1 MQLYNFLFNNRKLT
15 IITAAIIVVLI
26 ILNLLATRQ
35 IIYLNNVEEIALFT
49 LTLVFG
55 YGIGSLILLGFT
67 RHITKDLLERSL
79 LMRIMHVMVTVIQF
93 SLLGISLFIL
103 YNNITNCPEYITVCS
118 GNETF
123 IIAFNAIAS
132 LITVTIMGI
141 ISYKFFTWYK
151 LHKRNFVV
159 LFYGLAA
166 TALAMSIAGDAFD
179 KLVLVQIIK
188 EDSPE
193 GAIPM
198 ASFIYKV
205 FDEYDGA
212 IMYKTVNPAYTTL
225 YLVPNSNLA
234 LYNQIIYVTSLSP
247 YILTWIGTA
256 LLLGYYYKKTH
267 KLDFK
272 FWIILA
278 APLVLYLIGSG
289 LIFSIP
295 ADFPYKYYFRLI
307 FRAGT
312 IASSLLFGLAF
323 YLVTRNLRSQK
334 VKDYLTIAA
343 IGISAIGIAN
353 EISALQQTYG
363 VAAHSLVLLSSYLF
377 SIGLYSSAISLSHDN
392 ALRNTVRKS
401 MLELV
406 QDIGTAQMEKE
417 IQEARNIVMK
427 KAYERE
433 LQMQKDTGISPST
446 QENELKKYLD
456 EIIHE
461 IKTKSRSP

>member
-1 MQLYNFLFNNRKLT
+1 MERLQLYEFLFNNRKLT
-15 IITAAIIVVLI
+15 IVTAAVIVILI

-35 IIYLNNVEEIALFT
+35 IIYFDNTGEIALFT
-49 LTLVFG
+49 LTTVLG
-55 YGIGSLILLGFT
+55 YGIGALILLGFT
-67 RHITKDLLERSL
+67 RHITKDLLKRSPL
-79 LMRIMHVMVTVIQF
+79 LQIMHIMVTVIQF
-93 SLLGISLFIL
+93 SLLAILLFIM
-103 YNNITNCPEYITVCS
+103 YNNITNCPDYFTVC
-118 GNETF
+118 GRNEF
-123 IIAFNAIAS
+123 LVIAFNATAS
-132 LITVTIMGI
+132 LTTAAIMGI
-141 ISYKFFTWYK
+141 ISYKFFTWYRI
-151 LHKRNFVV
+151 HKRNFVV

-179 KLVLVQIIK
+179 KLVLVQLVK
-188 EDSPE
+188 EDSPRE
-193 GAIPM
+193 AIPM

-212 IMYKTVNPAYTTL
+212 IMYKTVNPDYTTL

-234 LYNQIIYVTSLSP
+234 LYNQIIYLTSLSP

-256 LLLGYYYKKTH
+256 FLLGYYYKKTH

-289 LIFSIP
+289 LIFSLP

-307 FRAGT
+307 FRGGT

-323 YLVTRNLRSQK
+323 YLITKDLRSQK
-334 VKDYLTIAA
+334 VKDYLTISA
-343 IGISAIGIAN
+343 IGLSAIGIAN

-363 VAAHSLVLLSSYLF
+363 VAAHSLVLLSAYLF

-406 QDIGTAQMEKE
+406 QDIGTAQMEKD
-417 IQEARNIVMK
+417 IQNARNTVMK

-433 LQMQKDTGISPST
+433 IQMRNDTGISASD
-446 QENELKKYLD
+446 QEEELKKYLE

-461 IKTKSRSP
+461 IKTK

>member
-1 MQLYNFLFNNRKLT
+1 MEKLQLYSFLFNNRKLS
-15 IITAAIIVVLI
+15 IITAAVIVVLI
-26 ILNLLATRQ
+26 ILNLLTTRQ
-35 IIYLNNVEEIALFT
+35 IIYLSNAGEIALFT
-49 LTLVFG
+49 LTTVFG

-79 LMRIMHVMVTVIQF
+79 LMRIMHIMVSVIQF
-93 SLLGISLFIL
+93 SLFGILLFIL
-103 YNNITNCPEYITVCS
+103 YTNITNCPEYFTVCS
-118 GNETF
+118 GTEHLV
-123 IIAFNAIAS
+123 IAFNAIAS
-132 LITVTIMGI
+132 LTTAAIMGI
-141 ISYKFFTWYK
+141 ISFKFFTWYK

-166 TALAMSIAGDAFD
+166 TALALSISGDAFD
-179 KLVLVQIIK
+179 KLILVQIVK
-188 EDSPE
+188 EESAE
-193 GAIPM
+193 GAIPT

-212 IMYKTVNPAYTTL
+212 IMYKIVNPDYTTL
-225 YLVPNSNLA
+225 YLVPNSSLA
-234 LYNQIIYVTSLSP
+234 LYNQIIYFTSLSP

-256 LLLGYYYKKTH
+256 FLLGYYYKKTH

-289 LIFSIP
+289 LIFSLP

-323 YLVTRNLRSQK
+323 YLVTKNLKSQK

-343 IGISAIGIAN
+343 MGITAIGIAN
-353 EISALQQTYG
+353 EISALQPTYG
-363 VAAHSLVLLSSYLF
+363 VAGHSLVLLSSYLF
-377 SIGLYSSAISLSHDN
+377 SIGLYASAISLSHDN
-392 ALRNTVRKS
+392 DLRRSVRKS

-406 QDIGTAQMEKE
+406 HDIGTAQMEEE
-417 IQEARNIVMK
+417 IQKARNIVMK
-427 KAYERE
+427 KAHERE
-433 LQMQKDTGISPST
+433 IEMQRQTGVSPSI
-446 QENELKKYLD
+446 QEAEIKKYLEEVID
-456 EIIHE
+456 E
-461 IKTKSRSP
+461 IKTK

>member
-1 MQLYNFLFNNRKLT
+1 MERLQINEILFNNRKLT
-15 IITAAIIVVLI
+15 IITAAVIVVLI

-35 IIYLNNVEEIALFT
+35 IIYLNNGGEIALFT
-49 LTLVFG
+49 LTTVFG

-67 RHITKDLLERSL
+67 RYITKDLLDRSI
-79 LMRIMHVMVTVIQF
+79 LMRIMHIMVTVIQF
-93 SLLGISLFIL
+93 SLFGILLFVL
-103 YNNITNCPEYITVCS
+103 YNNVTNCPEYFTVCG
-118 GNETF
+118 GNEYFVIT
-123 IIAFNAIAS
+123 FNAMAS
-132 LITVTIMGI
+132 LTTAAIMGI
-141 ISYKFFTWYK
+141 ISYKFFIWYK
-151 LHKRNFVV
+151 MHKRNFVV

-166 TALAMSIAGDAFD
+166 TALAISIAGDAFD
-179 KLVLVQIIK
+179 KLVLVQLVK
-188 EDSPE
+188 EDSPD

-212 IMYKTVNPAYTTL
+212 IMYKTVNPDYTTL
-225 YLVPNSNLA
+225 YLVPNPNLV
-234 LYNQIIYVTSLSP
+234 LYNQIIYLTSLSP

-256 LLLGYYYKKTH
+256 FLLGYYYKKTH

-289 LIFSIP
+289 LIFSLP

-323 YLVTRNLRSQK
+323 YLITRDLKSQK

-353 EISALQQTYG
+353 EVSALQQTYG

-406 QDIGTAQMEKE
+406 QDIGTAQMEKD
-417 IQEARNIVMK
+417 IQDARNIVMK
-427 KAYERE
+427 RAYERE
-433 LQMQKDTGISPST
+433 TQMRNDTGISPSA
-446 QENELKKYLD
+446 QEDELKKYLD
-456 EIIHE
+456 EIISE
-461 IKTKSRSP
+461 IKTK

>member
-1 MQLYNFLFNNRKLT
+1 M
-15 IITAAIIVVLI
+15 
-26 ILNLLATRQ
+26 
-35 IIYLNNVEEIALFT
+35 
-49 LTLVFG
+49 
-55 YGIGSLILLGFT
+55 
-67 RHITKDLLERSL
+67 
-79 LMRIMHVMVTVIQF
+79 
-93 SLLGISLFIL
+93 
-103 YNNITNCPEYITVCS
+103 
-118 GNETF
+118 
-123 IIAFNAIAS
+123 
-132 LITVTIMGI
+132 
-141 ISYKFFTWYK
+141 
-151 LHKRNFVV
+151 HKRNFVV

-166 TALAMSIAGDAFD
+166 TALAISIAGDAFD
-179 KLVLVQIIK
+179 KLVLVQLVK
-188 EDSPE
+188 EDSPD

-212 IMYKTVNPAYTTL
+212 IMYKTVNPDYTTL
-225 YLVPNSNLA
+225 YLVPNPNLA
-234 LYNQIIYVTSLSP
+234 LYNQIIYLTSLSP

-256 LLLGYYYKKTH
+256 FLLGYYYKKTH

-289 LIFSIP
+289 LIFSLP

-323 YLVTRNLRSQK
+323 YLITRNLKSQK

-353 EISALQQTYG
+353 EVSALQQTYG

-406 QDIGTAQMEKE
+406 QNIGTAQMEKD
-417 IQEARNIVMK
+417 IQDARNIVMK

-433 LQMQKDTGISPST
+433 TQMRNDTGISPSA
-446 QENELKKYLD
+446 QEDELKRYLD
-456 EIIHE
+456 EIISE
-461 IKTKSRSP
+461 IKTK

>member
-1 MQLYNFLFNNRKLT
+1 LERLQLNEFLFNNRKLT
-15 IITAAIIVVLI
+15 IATAAVIVVLI

-35 IIYLNNVEEIALFT
+35 IIYLNNSGETALFM
-49 LTLVFG
+49 LTAVFG

-67 RHITKDLLERSL
+67 KHITKDLLKRSL
-79 LMRIMHVMVTVIQF
+79 LLRILHIMVTIIQF
-93 SLLGISLFIL
+93 SLLGILLFIL
-103 YNNITNCPEYITVCS
+103 YNNITNCPGYFTVCG
-118 GNETF
+118 GNEYF
-123 IIAFNAIAS
+123 VIAFNAMAS
-132 LITVTIMGI
+132 LTTAAIMGI
-141 ISYKFFTWYK
+141 ISFKFFTWYK
-151 LHKRNFVV
+151 IHKRNFVV

-179 KLVLVQIIK
+179 KLVLVQLVK
-188 EDSPE
+188 EDSPS

-212 IMYKTVNPAYTTL
+212 IMYKTVNPDYTTL

-234 LYNQIIYVTSLSP
+234 LYNQIIYLTSLSP

-256 LLLGYYYKKTH
+256 FLLGYYRKKTH

-289 LIFSIP
+289 LIFSLP
-295 ADFPYKYYFRLI
+295 ADFPFKYYFRLI

-323 YLVTRNLRSQK
+323 YLITRNLKYLK

-363 VAAHSLVLLSSYLF
+363 VAAHSVVLLSSYLF
-377 SIGLYSSAISLSHDN
+377 SIGLYSSAISLSQDN
-392 ALRNTVRKS
+392 ALRDTVRKS

-406 QDIGTAQMEKE
+406 QDIGTAQMEKDIE
-417 IQEARNIVMK
+417 DARSIVMNK
-427 KAYERE
+427 VYERE
-433 LQMQKDTGISPST
+433 TQMRNDTGISPSAH
-446 QENELKKYLD
+446 EDELKKYMD
-456 EIIHE
+456 EIIRE
-461 IKTKSRSP
+461 INIK